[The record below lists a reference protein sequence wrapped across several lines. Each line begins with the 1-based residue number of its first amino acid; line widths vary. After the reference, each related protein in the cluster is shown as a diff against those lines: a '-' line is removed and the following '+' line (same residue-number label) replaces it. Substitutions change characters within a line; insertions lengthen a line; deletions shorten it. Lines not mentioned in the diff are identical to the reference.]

1 MIDSLQVRPAR
12 VGDAAA
18 VASLLLEGFGQDY
31 GGKLLTPAGRRTME
45 RIHALPGRLTGVFVI
60 AAPGEPPVAMA
71 GLRTREMSGQLGWAE
86 EQITMEEFGIGA
98 ALWLELRASLSEPP
112 VYSVRGDEAF
122 IYNLVVTASWRGR
135 GLGDCLLDHLHA
147 EARRRAKQRIVLEVA
162 SNNPYAINL
171 YKRHGYDIVRRRRGL
186 LSLFRLG
193 VPPRL
198 LMAKTLD
205 SSQ

>member
-18 VASLLLEGFGQDY
+18 VAALLLEGFGQDY

-71 GLRTREMSGQLGWAE
+71 GLRTREMGGQLGWAE
-86 EQITMEEFGIGA
+86 EQITMEEFGVGA
-98 ALWLELRASLSEPP
+98 ALWLELRASLSEPSM
-112 VYSVRGDEAF
+112 YFVRADEAF
-122 IYNLVVTASWRGR
+122 IYNLVVTASWRGK
-135 GLGDCLLDHLHA
+135 GLGNSLLDHLHA
-147 EARRRAKQRIVLEVA
+147 EARRRGKRRIVLEVA
-162 SNNPYAINL
+162 STNAYAINL
-171 YKRHGYDIVRRRRGL
+171 YKRHGYDVVRRRRGL
-186 LSLFRLG
+186 LSFLHLG

-198 LMAKTLD
+198 LMAKPLD
-205 SSQ
+205 SRQ

>member
-60 AAPGEPPVAMA
+60 AAPGESPVAMA

-98 ALWLELRASLSEPP
+98 ALWLELRASLSEPAM
-112 VYSVRGDEAF
+112 YSVRGDEAF
-122 IYNLVVTASWRGR
+122 IYNLVVTAAWRGR
-135 GLGDCLLDHLHA
+135 GLGDCLLDHLHV
-147 EARRRAKQRIVLEVA
+147 EAGRRGKQRSVLEVA
-162 SNNPYAINL
+162 SNNPYAISL

-186 LSLFRLG
+186 LSLLRLG

-198 LMAKTLD
+198 LMAKTLL